1 MGNLT
6 RRLAQGVVVA
16 ALAAMTTACDA
27 FMLGNPFLPKA
38 NVLIDA
44 DPQTTVMKLTY
55 DFNTGVFQRDSQ
67 TESKMVIKP
76 RSGDIMPGVTFTDY
90 TLRFKDNKNQ
100 DIDSF
105 LIQEQHL
112 GTAVYI
118 PKTTGGADGGGASG
132 GSGASTDGKAIEIPV
147 VSPQL
152 WEFGE
157 REGFREGTSNGI
169 PGKLPK
175 SEAWAQNLTGVVTF
189 YGKDDNGYPIV
200 ASGTF
205 TVKYETGIIPATA
218 TN

>member
-1 MGNLT
+1 
-6 RRLAQGVVVA
+6 
-16 ALAAMTTACDA
+16 
-27 FMLGNPFLPKA
+27 
-38 NVLIDA
+38 
-44 DPQTTVMKLTY
+44 
-55 DFNTGVFQRDSQ
+55 
-67 TESKMVIKP
+67 MVIRP

-100 DIDSF
+100 DIDSY

-118 PKTTGGADGGGASG
+118 PKTTGASG
-132 GSGASTDGKAIEIPV
+132 GEGKAIEIPV

-157 REGFREGTSNGI
+157 REGFKEGYSLDVL
-169 PGKLPK
+169 GKVPK
-175 SEAWAQNLTGVVTF
+175 TEAWAQNLTGVVTF

-205 TVKYETGIIPATA
+205 TVKFETEIIPATA
-218 TN
+218 N

>member
-6 RRLAQGVVVA
+6 RRLAQGVMVA
-16 ALAAMTTACDA
+16 ALAATTTACDA
-27 FMLGNPFLPKA
+27 FMMGNPFLPKA

-44 DPQTTVMKLTY
+44 EPQTTVMKLTY
-55 DFNTGVFQRDSQ
+55 DFTNASFQHDSQ
-67 TESKMVIKP
+67 AESKMTIKP

-100 DIDSF
+100 DIASY

-118 PKTTGGADGGGASG
+118 PKTTGTG
-132 GSGASTDGKAIEIPV
+132 GSGGAGGAAGKAIEIPV

-157 REGFREGTSNGI
+157 REGFKDGVNNGVA
-169 PGKLPK
+169 GKVPK
-175 SEAWAQNLTGVVTF
+175 TEAWPQNLVGVVTF

-205 TVKYETGIIPATA
+205 TVKFEVGIVPASA

>member
-16 ALAAMTTACDA
+16 ALAATTAACDA
-27 FMLGNPFLPKA
+27 FMMGNPFLPKA
-38 NVLIDA
+38 YVLIDA

-55 DFNTGVFQRDSQ
+55 DFTNSVFQRNSQ
-67 TESKMVIKP
+67 AESKMVIKP

-105 LIQEQHL
+105 LIQDQHL

-118 PKTTGGADGGGASG
+118 PKTTGTSG
-132 GSGASTDGKAIEIPV
+132 GSGAAGGSQGKAIEIPV

-157 REGFREGTSNGI
+157 REGFKDGMNNGVA
-169 PGKLPK
+169 GKVPK
-175 SEAWAQNLTGVVTF
+175 TEAWPQNLTGVVTF
-189 YGKDDNGYPIV
+189 YGKDDNGYSIE

-205 TVKYETGIIPATA
+205 TVKFETEIIPATA

>member
-1 MGNLT
+1 MGNLK
-6 RRLAQGVVVA
+6 RRLAQGVMVA
-16 ALAAMTTACDA
+16 ALTVTTTSCDA
-27 FMLGNPFLPKA
+27 FMIGNPFLPKA

-44 DPQTTVMKLTY
+44 EPQTTVMKLTY
-55 DFNTGVFQRDSQ
+55 DFNTHTFQRDPAA
-67 TESKMVIKP
+67 ESKMVIKP

-100 DIDSF
+100 DIDSY

-118 PKTTGGADGGGASG
+118 PKTTGGAEGGGAN
-132 GSGASTDGKAIEIPV
+132 ADGKAIEIPV

-157 REGFREGTSNGI
+157 REGFREGVSNGI
-169 PGKLPK
+169 SGKLPK
-175 SEAWAQNLTGVVTF
+175 TEAWPQNLTGVVTF
-189 YGKDDNGYPIV
+189 FGKDDNGYPIV

-205 TVKYETGIIPATA
+205 TVKFETGIIPV
-218 TN
+218 TNTL

>member
-1 MGNLT
+1 MGDLT

-16 ALAAMTTACDA
+16 ALAATTAACDA
-27 FMLGNPFLPKA
+27 FMMGNPFLPKA

-55 DFNTGVFQRDSQ
+55 DFTTGAFLRDAEA
-67 TESKMVIKP
+67 ESKMTIKP

-90 TLRFKDNKNQ
+90 TLSFKDNLSQK
-100 DIDSF
+100 IDSY

-118 PKTTGGADGGGASG
+118 PKTTGT
-132 GSGASTDGKAIEIPV
+132 GSGTSAGGKAIEIPI

-157 REGFREGTSNGI
+157 REGFTTGSSNGV
-169 PGKLPK
+169 PGMVPRTA
-175 SEAWAQNLTGVVTF
+175 AWPQNLTGVVTF

-205 TVKYETGIIPATA
+205 TVKFETEIVPAA
-218 TN
+218 LTN